1 MKRTS
6 GIILSLLL
14 FLSLSLPAQE
24 RDRTELEQALRTL
37 VERKRAETGIAVIL
51 NGTDTVT
58 VNDAGR
64 YPMMSVFKFHQALA
78 VADFLDRNGL
88 PLSTP
93 LPIRESDLLPDT
105 YSPLRDA
112 YPQGGI
118 EMSIGELLVYTL
130 QLSDNNACDLLF
142 RYIGGPTAADRYI
155 RTLGIEGFAVEAT
168 EEEMHRDLTACYRNW
183 SHPLDAARLLEMLIT
198 RPLFR
203 DASLQEFIIRTM
215 TGCNTG
221 PERLPKPLAATGA
234 VIGHKT
240 GSGDRNSTGALI
252 GTNDIGFVQLP
263 DGQHYTI
270 AVFVK
275 DSQESLQETERII
288 AEASDID
295 YRYMER
301 QE

>member
-14 FLSLSLPAQE
+14 LLSLSLPAQE

-112 YPQGGI
+112 YPQGG
-118 EMSIGELLVYTL
+118 
-130 QLSDNNACDLLF
+130 DLLF

-263 DGQHYTI
+263 DGRHYTI

-288 AEASDID
+288 AEASDIV

>member
-1 MKRTS
+1 M
-6 GIILSLLL
+6 
-14 FLSLSLPAQE
+14 E
-24 RDRTELEQALRTL
+24 
-37 VERKRAETGIAVIL
+37 
-51 NGTDTVT
+51 
-58 VNDAGR
+58 
-64 YPMMSVFKFHQALA
+64 
-78 VADFLDRNGL
+78 
-88 PLSTP
+88 
-93 LPIRESDLLPDT
+93 
-105 YSPLRDA
+105 YS
-112 YPQGGI
+112 
-118 EMSIGELLVYTL
+118 L

-198 RPLFR
+198 RPL
-203 DASLQEFIIRTM
+203 L

-288 AEASDID
+288 AEASDIV

>member
-78 VADFLDRNGL
+78 VADVLDRNGL

-221 PERLPKPLAATGA
+221 PERLPNRWPPRERLSATRPAAATGTA
-234 VIGHKT
+234 PEPSSERMT
-240 GSGDRNSTGALI
+240 SDSYSCPTA
-252 GTNDIGFVQLP
+252 GTTRLR
-263 DGQHYTI
+263 Y
-270 AVFVK
+270 
-275 DSQESLQETERII
+275 SSRI
-288 AEASDID
+288 
-295 YRYMER
+295 RR
-301 QE
+301 RVCRRPNG

>member
-168 EEEMHRDLTACYRNW
+168 EEEMHRDLTA
-183 SHPLDAARLLEMLIT
+183 
-198 RPLFR
+198 
-203 DASLQEFIIRTM
+203 
-215 TGCNTG
+215 
-221 PERLPKPLAATGA
+221 
-234 VIGHKT
+234 
-240 GSGDRNSTGALI
+240 
-252 GTNDIGFVQLP
+252 
-263 DGQHYTI
+263 
-270 AVFVK
+270 
-275 DSQESLQETERII
+275 
-288 AEASDID
+288 
-295 YRYMER
+295 
-301 QE
+301 

>member
-130 QLSDNNACDLLF
+130 QLSDNNACDLLSDTSAVPLP
-142 RYIGGPTAADRYI
+142 PT
-155 RTLGIEGFAVEAT
+155 GIFVHWESRDSPLKRRKRRCTAT
-168 EEEMHRDLTACYRNW
+168 
-183 SHPLDAARLLEMLIT
+183 
-198 RPLFR
+198 
-203 DASLQEFIIRTM
+203 
-215 TGCNTG
+215 
-221 PERLPKPLAATGA
+221 
-234 VIGHKT
+234 
-240 GSGDRNSTGALI
+240 
-252 GTNDIGFVQLP
+252 
-263 DGQHYTI
+263 
-270 AVFVK
+270 
-275 DSQESLQETERII
+275 
-288 AEASDID
+288 
-295 YRYMER
+295 
-301 QE
+301 

>member
-198 RPLFR
+198 RPPVP
-203 DASLQEFIIRTM
+203 
-215 TGCNTG
+215 G
-221 PERLPKPLAATGA
+221 RLPAGVHHPNHDGMQYGTGTAAETAGR
-234 VIGHKT
+234 H
-240 GSGDRNSTGALI
+240 GSGYRPQDR
-252 GTNDIGFVQLP
+252 QRRP
-263 DGQHYTI
+263 EQHR
-270 AVFVK
+270 
-275 DSQESLQETERII
+275 SPHRNE
-288 AEASDID
+288 
-295 YRYMER
+295 
-301 QE
+301 

>member
-1 MKRTS
+1 
-6 GIILSLLL
+6 
-14 FLSLSLPAQE
+14 
-24 RDRTELEQALRTL
+24 
-37 VERKRAETGIAVIL
+37 
-51 NGTDTVT
+51 
-58 VNDAGR
+58 
-64 YPMMSVFKFHQALA
+64 
-78 VADFLDRNGL
+78 
-88 PLSTP
+88 
-93 LPIRESDLLPDT
+93 
-105 YSPLRDA
+105 
-112 YPQGGI
+112 
-118 EMSIGELLVYTL
+118 
-130 QLSDNNACDLLF
+130 
-142 RYIGGPTAADRYI
+142 
-155 RTLGIEGFAVEAT
+155 
-168 EEEMHRDLTACYRNW
+168 MHRDLTACYRNW
-183 SHPLDAARLLEMLIT
+183 SHPRDAARLLEMLIT

-215 TGCNTG
+215 TECNTG

-263 DGQHYTI
+263 DGRHYTI

-288 AEASDID
+288 AEASDIV